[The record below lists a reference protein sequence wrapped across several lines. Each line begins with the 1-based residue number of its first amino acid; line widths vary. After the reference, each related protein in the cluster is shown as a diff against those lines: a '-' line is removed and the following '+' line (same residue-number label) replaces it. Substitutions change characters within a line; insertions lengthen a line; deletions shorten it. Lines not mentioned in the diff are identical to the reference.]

1 MRLLKVTDAAHKQGS
16 FIFQQLWHAG
26 RLTSS
31 EYLPNKATPVSASN
45 IAMPG
50 INTAGQPHEAPRPLE
65 ESEIASLLE
74 DYVQAAKN
82 SMEAGFDGVEI
93 HSANGYLLDQFI
105 NSSTNLR
112 TDRYGGS
119 IENRTRLPLEVVD
132 AVQKAIGPERTAI
145 RLSPGGFFQG
155 MGDETPLETWSY
167 LIQKL
172 QDNHPNLAYI
182 HCVEPRY
189 STGTVYENGKAPS
202 LDPFRKVSINI
213 FILYCGPL
221 IIHLTCSCSP
231 LRFGSPHS

>member
-1 MRLLKVTDAAHKQGS
+1 MRCVKVTDAVHKQGS
-16 FIFQQLWHAG
+16 VIFQQLWHVG

-31 EYLPNKATPVSASN
+31 DYLPDKATPVSASN
-45 IAMPG
+45 VAMIG
-50 INTAGQPHEAPRPLE
+50 NNSTGQPYEVPRPLE
-65 ESEIASLLE
+65 ESEIASLLQ
-74 DYVQAAKN
+74 DYIQAAKN

-112 TDRYGGS
+112 TDKYGGS

-132 AVQKAIGPERTAI
+132 AVQKVVGPERTAI

-155 MGDETPLETWSY
+155 MGDETPLETWSH
-167 LIQKL
+167 LVQQL

-182 HCVEPRY
+182 HCVEPRF
-189 STGTVYENGKAPS
+189 STGTVYEDGKAPS

-213 FILYCGPL
+213 LLLYYFPL
-221 IIHLTCSCSP
+221 INHLTFFCFP